1 MGETAVMQICF
12 CSDCFMILIT
22 LDTRKCCDKFAYP
35 SPALRESTTLFP
47 QVQTDVLFWSFVKW
61 QVKSLL
67 NLLYYMYIGR
77 FHCNHWATPGKQP
90 YIINLLQQ
98 ALHFESQTSI
108 VLLATPNSDMSV
120 RITQEKLPN
129 RTCLHFCRA
138 HWQHALHHCF
148 RCFALPAVI

>member
-1 MGETAVMQICF
+1 MMQIRF

-22 LDTRKCCDKFAYP
+22 LDTWKCCDNFAYS
-35 SPALRESTTLFP
+35 SPDLWESTTLFP

-108 VLLATPNSDMSV
+108 VLLATAKLRYVRQNNPGEVTQQNMSP
-120 RITQEKLPN
+120 L
-129 RTCLHFCRA
+129 LY
-138 HWQHALHHCF
+138 WQHALHNCF
-148 RCFALPAVI
+148 RCFALPVVI